1 MALLA
6 GWNSVES
13 VSGMEH
19 GFQLTAI
26 VFFALALVIEL
37 VSLFIHN
44 EKYHRPL
51 QWIGIVFFFLC
62 AGAEFVAYKYDVQR
76 EKLAEFEHQSEIDEQ
91 KRKTEAQK
99 QQTDDLR
106 RQLQDS
112 QKSAE
117 QSSKDSE
124 EAKRQAAQ
132 SAKDSAEA
140 KRQTSELQA
149 ANQPRKLS
157 EAQKATMRQLLTGQ
171 STGAVNMLAS
181 LAAVDARDYAE
192 DFAVMLRSAGWKVDV
207 KNVEVFPEGDAV
219 PPRGLHVIVKERRPP
234 IPPATGV
241 LIDALKKSG
250 IAFVFEYNEAM
261 SDEIQ
266 FVIDPK

>member
-1 MALLA
+1 M
-6 GWNSVES
+6 
-13 VSGMEH
+13 SGIEH
-19 GFQLTAI
+19 GFQLAAI

-37 VSLFIHN
+37 VSLFIKN
-44 EKYHRPL
+44 QEYHRPL
-51 QWIGIVFFFLC
+51 QWIGIGFFFLC

-76 EKLAEFEHQSEIDEQ
+76 EKLVDAQHQSEIDEQ
-91 KRKTEAQK
+91 KRQTEAQK

-106 RQLQDS
+106 RQLQNS

-140 KRQTSELQA
+140 KRQAAELQA

-157 EAQKATMRQLLTGQ
+157 EAQKTTMRQLLTGQ
-171 STGAVNMLAS
+171 STGAVNMFAS

-192 DFAVMLRSAGWKVDV
+192 DFATTLRNAGWKVDV
-207 KNVEVFPEGDAV
+207 KNVEVFPEGDVA
-219 PPRGLHVIVKERRPP
+219 PPRGFHVIIKERRPP
-234 IPPATGV
+234 IPTATAV
-241 LIDALKKSG
+241 LINALHKSG
-250 IAFVFEYNEAM
+250 IDFVFEYNEAM

-266 FVIDPK
+266 FDIDPK